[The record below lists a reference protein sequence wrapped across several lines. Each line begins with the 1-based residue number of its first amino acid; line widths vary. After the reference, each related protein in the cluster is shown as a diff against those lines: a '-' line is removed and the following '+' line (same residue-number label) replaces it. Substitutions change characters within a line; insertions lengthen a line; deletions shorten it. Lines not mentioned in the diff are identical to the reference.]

1 MYGSSQR
8 AWLAG
13 LLAVS
18 TLAGCAGART
28 SASNEP
34 DISVFT
40 APRQPYSEAD
50 IHFMSGMIPHHAQAV
65 LIAGWAESHGAGR
78 AVRVLSERIAVAQRD
93 EIAMMQ
99 GWLRARGQPV
109 PEADATHLTMTTD
122 GTTHDMLMPG
132 MLTAEEL
139 ATLDLARGEEF
150 ERLFLTSMVRHHQG
164 AITMV
169 EQLFGSHGAA
179 QDDIVYMFASDVYA
193 DQTTEIERM
202 QRMLESLTAGGGS

>member
-1 MYGSSQR
+1 MNGSSQR
-8 AWLAG
+8 AWLAV
-13 LLAVS
+13 LLAASAV
-18 TLAGCAGART
+18 AGCTGART
-28 SASNEP
+28 PAANEP

-65 LIAGWAESHGAGR
+65 LIAGWAQTHGAGR
-78 AVRVLSERIAVAQRD
+78 AVRILAERIAVAQRD

-109 PEADATHLTMTTD
+109 PEADATHLTMTMD

-139 ATLDLARGEEF
+139 ARLDRARGEEF
-150 ERLFLTSMVRHHQG
+150 ERLFLTSMIRHHEG

-169 EQLFGSHGAA
+169 EQLFASYGAA

-202 QRMLESLTAGGGS
+202 QRMLESLTTGGGS